1 MKCFSLVRGAA
12 VALAALGMMIPNAPA
27 MAAGPQRITMKT
39 VDAKVFDIALSQGAT
54 FKGRV
59 VDHTGAAVE
68 GAAVT
73 VKQNSKEV
81 AHSIT
86 DKEGTF
92 TVSNMKNGV
101 YTVASGATEG
111 TYRVWNEKAAPPSA
125 KEQGLLVLGQNG
137 ARGNFGCCDPCGGQ
151 WLVAGI
157 ATAGLIVG
165 IITLVRV
172 NDAIDKIP
180 TSP

>member
-1 MKCFSLVRGAA
+1 
-12 VALAALGMMIPNAPA
+12 
-27 MAAGPQRITMKT
+27 MKT
-39 VDAKVFDIALSQGAT
+39 VDAKIFDISMSQST

-59 VDHTGAAVE
+59 VDHTGSAVE

-73 VKQNSKEV
+73 VKQNNKEV

-86 DKEGTF
+86 SKDGSFAVNNLKNGIY
-92 TVSNMKNGV
+92 TVS
-101 YTVASGATEG
+101 SGATEG
-111 TYRVWNEKAAPPSA
+111 TFRVWNEKSAPPSA

-137 ARGNFGCCDPCGGQ
+137 ARGQFGCCGGGDACC

-165 IITLVRV
+165 IVTLVRV